1 MSQVPSI
8 ATRGLRKVFGEKI
21 AVAGLD
27 LAVER
32 GEVFGFLG
40 PNGAGKSTCVKMLL
54 GLIRPTSGE
63 AMVLGAP
70 AGHVETRRRV
80 GFLPELFRFHDWFT
94 GEEMLTAHGRLYG
107 LDGPPLRRRV
117 AELLDRVGMSEHRR
131 RRVGDYS
138 KGMTQRIGLAQ
149 ALLNEPDLLFL
160 DEPTS
165 GMDPGG
171 WRMVREIIRAEKT
184 RGATVFLNS
193 HLLGEVEKTCDRV
206 VFMRE
211 GRVVDAMPLHEARE
225 VAVSIRAGNLP
236 ADVAERLP
244 GVEVTEAGVRLTLAS
259 EDEIP
264 GAIAALVG
272 MGARIFEVSTERPS
286 LEQRFLDIVGAEGEV

>member
-1 MSQVPSI
+1 MSRTPAI
-8 ATRGLRKVFGEKI
+8 ATHGLRKVFGDKI

-40 PNGAGKSTCVKMLL
+40 PNGAGKSTCIKMLL
-54 GLIRPTSGE
+54 GLIRPTGGDAS
-63 AMVLGAP
+63 VLGAP
-70 AGHVETRRRV
+70 AGDVETRRRI

-107 LDGPPLRRRV
+107 LDGPILTRRV
-117 AELLDRVGMSEHRR
+117 SEMLDRVGMSEHRR

-138 KGMTQRIGLAQ
+138 KGMTQRVGLAQ

-171 WRMVREIIRAEKT
+171 WRMVREIIAAEQA

-193 HLLGEVEKTCDRV
+193 HLLGEVEKTCNRV
-206 VFMRE
+206 VFMRQ
-211 GRVVDAMPLHEARE
+211 GRVADALPLTSARE
-225 VAVSIRAGNLP
+225 VVVSFRAENLP
-236 ADVAERLP
+236 PDVAERLG
-244 GVEVTEAGVRLTLAS
+244 GVEVTHGGVRLTLTS
-259 EDEIP
+259 EEQIP
-264 GAIAALVG
+264 SAVAALVA
-272 MGARIFEVSTERPS
+272 MGARIYEVAMERPS
-286 LEQRFLDIVGAEGEV
+286 LEQRFLDTVGEEGAL